1 MELLERE
8 RQLAT
13 LADHAATA
21 FGGSGALVLVCGE
34 PGAGKTSFIDAFLA
48 DLEGRRGGTLRVL
61 SAVCDPLSTPRPLG
75 PVLDLAGQLG
85 AAARTAI
92 EESDH
97 AHAIFTAVFD
107 DLAAEPTVL
116 VVDDLHWADQGT
128 VDLLRFVLRRIG
140 TTRSLVIGAVR
151 DEELGLSHPMR
162 GLLGDVARSADAES
176 LRLPP
181 LSLAAIETLTAGSD
195 LDADRLLHLTGGNA
209 FFVAEMLDHR
219 GDDLPTTVRDAVLSR
234 TAGLGVGAWD
244 LLNLLTSAPEAIPD
258 RLLPRLGATLPA
270 LRELDAAGLIRR
282 GPRGVTFRH
291 DLCRLAVSS
300 VIPPGAG
307 AALHVRMIDALEA
320 VPGADP
326 AVLVHHAL
334 GAGDGERILRYAD
347 LAGRA
352 AARSGA
358 HTQAAE
364 FYRLALEQGAP
375 TVAADR
381 AHLLERLAAEL
392 YLTDQ
397 LGEAIA
403 SASAAMQ
410 LREDIGD
417 VVGAC
422 IMHNALAVYEWYNA
436 DRAAAERHVEAS
448 IAALGG
454 HPPEPG
460 PASVTLGYA
469 YAMQAFL
476 AIHASRLDVA
486 DAGLARAAELG
497 SATRDRV
504 LAARAGLVGGALAV
518 VRGDTS
524 GRDEILSILAG
535 APAHLDE
542 VYSGGYSHLCYLD
555 VEQRHFDDATAL
567 LDRSIPL
574 MVEHDLPICRVWQ
587 IGARGRL
594 AMMRGHWDAALADAD
609 DVLAGNSAPLAQTW
623 PHLVR
628 GLVAL
633 RRTGDPG
640 AELERAWDLAVR
652 YDEAIRLLPA
662 AAALAEQS
670 WLTGVADPRVRQW
683 QAMLGATPVAGLE
696 WARGELAVWLR
707 RLGDEVEV
715 DGVAAPYAAIL
726 AGDHGAAVA
735 AFEAMPLPYDVAL
748 AALDSGGEA
757 AARRAVDILDRLGA
771 DAVAA
776 KVRRDLRADG
786 GVVVP
791 ARRRAATRGNPLGLT
806 ERQLEVLAAMSD
818 GSTNAELA
826 ARLYI
831 SEKTVDH
838 HVSAIIMKLAAENR
852 RDAVRR
858 ARQRGIIT

>member
-307 AALHVRMIDALEA
+307 AALHVRMIGALEA

-358 HTQAAE
+358 HAGRRVLPAGAGAGSPDGGRRPGSSPRAAG
-364 FYRLALEQGAP
+364 RRALPHRSTRGGDRPRALRCSCGRTSATWSARASCTTPSPSTSGTTP
-375 TVAADR
+375 TVPPP
-381 AHLLERLAAEL
+381 
-392 YLTDQ
+392 
-397 LGEAIA
+397 
-403 SASAAMQ
+403 
-410 LREDIGD
+410 
-417 VVGAC
+417 
-422 IMHNALAVYEWYNA
+422 NATW
-436 DRAAAERHVEAS
+436 RH
-448 IAALGG
+448 
-454 HPPEPG
+454 
-460 PASVTLGYA
+460 
-469 YAMQAFL
+469 
-476 AIHASRLDVA
+476 
-486 DAGLARAAELG
+486 
-497 SATRDRV
+497 
-504 LAARAGLVGGALAV
+504 
-518 VRGDTS
+518 
-524 GRDEILSILAG
+524 
-535 APAHLDE
+535 
-542 VYSGGYSHLCYLD
+542 
-555 VEQRHFDDATAL
+555 
-567 LDRSIPL
+567 RS
-574 MVEHDLPICRVWQ
+574 
-587 IGARGRL
+587 
-594 AMMRGHWDAALADAD
+594 
-609 DVLAGNSAPLAQTW
+609 
-623 PHLVR
+623 PH
-628 GLVAL
+628 
-633 RRTGDPG
+633 
-640 AELERAWDLAVR
+640 
-652 YDEAIRLLPA
+652 
-662 AAALAEQS
+662 S
-670 WLTGVADPRVRQW
+670 
-683 QAMLGATPVAGLE
+683 
-696 WARGELAVWLR
+696 
-707 RLGDEVEV
+707 
-715 DGVAAPYAAIL
+715 AAIL
-726 AGDHGAAVA
+726 R
-735 AFEAMPLPYDVAL
+735 
-748 AALDSGGEA
+748 S
-757 AARRAVDILDRLGA
+757 
-771 DAVAA
+771 
-776 KVRRDLRADG
+776 
-786 GVVVP
+786 P
-791 ARRRAATRGNPLGLT
+791 A
-806 ERQLEVLAAMSD
+806 
-818 GSTNAELA
+818 
-826 ARLYI
+826 
-831 SEKTVDH
+831 
-838 HVSAIIMKLAAENR
+838 
-852 RDAVRR
+852 
-858 ARQRGIIT
+858 QRP